1 MKRIKAEPIEIM
13 PIEYHLKVQRK
24 RHPRLQIYWDYSFSS
39 KLTQSIMDR
48 VVRQTNMKKRVSV
61 QNNPDQFILWKYP
74 GKPQI
79 CLDKLLRKVFVSRET
94 LEHFGRKSCQQQ
106 ASLVLR
112 ILKGTKKH
120 AVGLANF
127 KRISATFN
135 PYRIGR
141 TAKEREITFQA
152 VHDLFNDK
160 LKSKEE

>member
-1 MKRIKAEPIEIM
+1 MTEAELVEIM
-13 PIEYHLKVQRK
+13 PIEYHLKARKK

-39 KLTQSIMDR
+39 SLTQDNMDWIMKHTR
-48 VVRQTNMKKRVSV
+48 MKKRVSV
-61 QNNPDQFILWKYP
+61 QVLDELVLWQHP

-79 CLDKLLRKVFVSRET
+79 CLNKLLRKAFVSRET

-120 AVGLANF
+120 PVGLANF

-135 PYRIGR
+135 PYRVGR
-141 TAKEREITFQA
+141 TAKERKITFQA
-152 VHDLFNDK
+152 AHDLFNDG
-160 LKSKEE
+160 LKGREE